1 MTTQEIYL
9 LVVAVLT
16 WYCTGA
22 SWMLQFVC
30 YPTYAL
36 VGEQEFVPFHVDF
49 GKRLLPTAVIP
60 MSITNMLLIATLL
73 FRPDTVPLWVAALL
87 AVCAA
92 VVMGTTIVLEVP
104 KHQKLDQE
112 GKSDSLIAALV
123 RDNLPR
129 VACWTLASLLCGY
142 ALVLTF
148 A

>member
-1 MTTQEIYL
+1 MTAQEIYL
-9 LVVAVLT
+9 LVVAGLT

-36 VGEQEFVPFHVDF
+36 VGEKEFVPFHVDF
-49 GKRLLPTAVIP
+49 GRRLLPTAVIP
-60 MSITNMLLIATLL
+60 MSITNLLLIATLF
-73 FRPDTVPLWVAALL
+73 FRPDTVPLWVTIGL

-112 GKSDSLIAALV
+112 GKSDSIITALV

-129 VACWTLASLLCGY
+129 VACWTIASLLCVY
-142 ALVLTF
+142 ALVLMF
-148 A
+148 